1 MSPFIKLG
9 SKESVFDG
17 TSNKDLGSPF
27 VAAQIS
33 REIRRMIYYYL
44 KKGWVSS

>member
-17 TSNKDLGSPF
+17 TSNKDLDSPF
-27 VAAQIS
+27 VAVQIS
-33 REIRRMIYYYL
+33 GEMRRMI
-44 KKGWVSS
+44 